1 MGVKPWPSLLLRAIA
16 SAVLKLSQR
25 RSSTRTRKRI
35 DGLSFY
41 CKKCNHLAD
50 QAQKDRDPETYR
62 ARQARRSY
70 KWALRTKYG
79 LTLAEY
85 EAMADA
91 QGGVCAICKRPQTA
105 VSKTGAVKLMPVDHD
120 HRTGKNRGLLCDP
133 CNIGLGAFEDDIV
146 RLSAAIDYLLRHSE

>member
-1 MGVKPWPSLLLRAIA
+1 MAESTAARYCIRCAQTKPA
-16 SAVLKLSQR
+16 SEFHKD
-25 RSSTRTRKRI
+25 RKRI